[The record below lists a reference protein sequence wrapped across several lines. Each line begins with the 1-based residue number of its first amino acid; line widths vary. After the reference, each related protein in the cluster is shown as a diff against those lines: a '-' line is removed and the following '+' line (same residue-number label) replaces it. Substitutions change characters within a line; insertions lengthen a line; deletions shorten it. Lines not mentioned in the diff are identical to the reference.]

1 MNILVE
7 DTIPYGAEYF
17 EGLGKITRYSW
28 QSLQPADLAHTDY
41 LVVRSTTRVDATL
54 LSQARNLKLVTTAT
68 AGTNHLDKAALDAAG
83 VPWRSAGGCNA
94 RAVAEYVLS
103 ALLQADDNGH
113 LSLPAATVGI
123 VGAGHVGSALAALL
137 NCLGITCKLCDPPL
151 AEQGDHRAL
160 VSLQEVLACDVIS
173 LHVPYTTTGSHPTY
187 HLLDATALAGLSAH
201 QCVINACRG
210 EVIDEKALLTRLN
223 ERDAPL
229 FITDVFWN
237 EPDIDMAVTEAAW
250 LATPHIAG
258 HSLEGKTRGTQ
269 MVYEHVCEG
278 LKVTPTRTLGDFL
291 TPPAPLHLRLSDSQ
305 AERLTLS
312 DLKALFFSVYDICED
327 DRHFRQ
333 AMAESNQ
340 FAALRKA
347 YRVRRECDAYTV
359 IAPTSLSSGI
369 RNQLACLGFEVQF
382 T

>member
-7 DTIPYGAEYF
+7 DTIPFGAEYF
-17 EGLGKITRYSW
+17 DGLGSISRYSW
-28 QSLQPADLAHTDY
+28 QSLQPADLIHTDY
-41 LVVRSTTRVDATL
+41 LVVRSTTRVDARL
-54 LSQARNLKLVTTAT
+54 LSQASRLKLVTTAT
-68 AGTNHLDKAALDAAG
+68 AGTNHLDKVALAATG

-103 ALLQADDNGH
+103 ALLKADDSGH
-113 LSLPAATVGI
+113 LSLSSATVGI
-123 VGAGHVGSALAALL
+123 VGAGHVGSALASLL
-137 NCLGITCKLCDPPL
+137 ACLGITCKLCDPPL
-151 AEQGDHRAL
+151 AEQGDPRPL
-160 VSLQEVLACDVIS
+160 VSLDEVLSCDVIS
-173 LHVPYTTTGSHPTY
+173 LHVPYTTTGPHATL
-187 HLLDATALAGLSAH
+187 HMLDATALAGLAGH

-210 EVIDEKALLTRLN
+210 EVIDESALMARLG

-237 EPDIDMAVTEAAW
+237 EPDIAMAVANAAW

-269 MVYEHVCEG
+269 MVYEHVCEC
-278 LKVTPTRTLGDFL
+278 LNVPPAKTLADFL
-291 TPPAPLHLRLSDSQ
+291 TPPAPLPLRVSDSQ
-305 AERLTLS
+305 AERLSLT
-312 DLKALFFSVYDICED
+312 DLKTLFFSVYDICED

-347 YRVRRECDAYTV
+347 YRVRRECNAYTV
-359 IAPTSLSSGI
+359 IAPSPLSAGI